1 MTLNATQESSH
12 LVLVSPNHGPSTG
25 TKSTGNVQL
34 SLTGA
39 SVAATAVRLNRLVH
53 DDRGQC
59 DDDGDGMGEDSLEHR

>member
-1 MTLNATQESSH
+1 MTLNSTQESSH
-12 LVLVSPNHGPSTG
+12 LVLVSPNHGPSAG
-25 TKSTGNVQL
+25 TKSAGNVKL
-34 SLTGA
+34 SLTGS